1 MLCPASAP
9 IVLPGDSGFSS
20 HQNANTA
27 LYESRTAS
35 CSQKWSF
42 RVRVP
47 FILCRYFL
55 GDAIQHNQQIFGQ
68 VVPTSKQPKHHK
80 SQPHS
85 HDHNDKHIGKR
96 PLGPSKGH
104 EQLAPA
110 RPTSTSSRPTSHRI
124 HPTKWT
130 AWNLNPWAPWKFGT
144 NHLLQ
149 NLGFHVLQGGKIG
162 LPFNA
167 LQLCL
172 KKN

>member
-9 IVLPGDSGFSS
+9 IVLPGDSGFSK

-55 GDAIQHNQQIFGQ
+55 GDAIQHKKQILGQ
-68 VVPTSKQPKHHK
+68 VVPASKQPKHHK

-85 HDHNDKHIGKR
+85 HDHNDKHIGKKAFGSIKR
-96 PLGPSKGH
+96 PR
-104 EQLAPA
+104 AA
-110 RPTSTSSRPTSHRI
+110 RSCKANI
-124 HPTKWT
+124 HIFKANIPPNT
-130 AWNLNPWAPWKFGT
+130 P
-144 NHLLQ
+144 H
-149 NLGFHVLQGGKIG
+149 KI
-162 LPFNA
+162 
-167 LQLCL
+167 
-172 KKN
+172 K